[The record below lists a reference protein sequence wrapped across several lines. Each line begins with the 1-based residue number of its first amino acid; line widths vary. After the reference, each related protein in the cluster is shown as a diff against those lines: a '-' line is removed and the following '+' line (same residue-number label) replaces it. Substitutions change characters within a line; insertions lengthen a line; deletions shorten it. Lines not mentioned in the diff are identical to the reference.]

1 MTQIY
6 YKWLKPDRTTTY
18 QGVKWPKRVGVW
30 TPDATPVMCT
40 SGWHLAT
47 HQGIAEHART
57 GAVLWIAEGRGASVA
72 AGDKVAFSSA
82 RLVSQVGTLT
92 QVIAVQWAAECAKR
106 VLRHYEDRYPE
117 DKRPREAIQ
126 AALKWAKD
134 PTKANRAAVIAA
146 GANASAAYAIAA
158 GATYAAYAAANAN
171 AAAHAAANAA
181 ANAAAHANAAANAA
195 ASANAATYVA
205 AANAAASANAATT
218 AAYANAATAAAYAA
232 AANAAASANAATYAA
247 TYAAYAAGTAY
258 AADAAYA
265 AAYAKER
272 EWQSNR
278 LLELLRAS

>member
-6 YKWLKPDRTTTY
+6 YKWLNPNRTTTY

-30 TPDATPVMCT
+30 TPDETPKLCA

-47 HQGIAEHART
+47 HQGIAGHART

-72 AGDKVAFSSA
+72 ADDKVAFSSA

-106 VLRHYEDRYPE
+106 VLRHYEDHHPE

-134 PTKANRAAVIAA
+134 PTEANR
-146 GANASAAYAIAA
+146 
-158 GATYAAYAAANAN
+158 
-171 AAAHAAANAA
+171 
-181 ANAAAHANAAANAA
+181 
-195 ASANAATYVA
+195 
-205 AANAAASANAATT
+205 
-218 AAYANAATAAAYAA
+218 AAYAA
-232 AANAAASANAATYAA
+232 AAADARAAADASA
-247 TYAAYAAGTAY
+247 

-265 AAYAKER
+265 AAAAAAAAL
-272 EWQSNR
+272 R
-278 LLELLRAS
+278 LKILDYGLSLLREKRYDKWVIGVKPA

>member
-1 MTQIY
+1 MTY

-30 TPDATPVMCT
+30 TPDVTPVMCV

-47 HQGIAEHART
+47 HEGIAEHART
-57 GAVLWIAEGRGASVA
+57 GSVLWIAEGRGEFVA

-92 QVIAVQWAAECAKR
+92 QIIAVQWAAECAKR

-134 PTKANRAAVIAA
+134 PTEANRNAAATAA
-146 GANASAAYAIAA
+146 TNAANASAAAA
-158 GATYAAYAAANAN
+158 TDAAYASAA
-171 AAAHAAANAA
+171 
-181 ANAAAHANAAANAA
+181 
-195 ASANAATYVA
+195 
-205 AANAAASANAATT
+205 
-218 AAYANAATAAAYAA
+218 
-232 AANAAASANAATYAA
+232 
-247 TYAAYAAGTAY
+247 

-265 AAYAKER
+265 AYAAASAYAADADARKKER
-272 EWQSNR
+272 EWQSDR
-278 LLELLRAS
+278 LLKLLGAL

>member
-1 MTQIY
+1 MKKNQVAIGNAYEAVVTY

-30 TPDATPVMCT
+30 TPDVTPVMCV

-57 GAVLWIAEGRGASVA
+57 GAVLWIAEGRGEFVA

-92 QVIAVQWAAECAKR
+92 QIIAVQWAAECAKR

-134 PTKANRAAVIAA
+134 PTEANRAAATAA
-146 GANASAAYAIAA
+146 ATNAAYAAD
-158 GATYAAYAAANAN
+158 AAYAAAAY
-171 AAAHAAANAA
+171 
-181 ANAAAHANAAANAA
+181 
-195 ASANAATYVA
+195 AATYA
-205 AANAAASANAATT
+205 
-218 AAYANAATAAAYAA
+218 AAAYAA
-232 AANAAASANAATYAA
+232 AYATYAA
-247 TYAAYAAGTAY
+247 TYAAYAAAYAYHAY
-258 AADAAYA
+258 AAAFASAHAAGTAATYAAYA
-265 AAYAKER
+265 AGTAYAKER

>member
-1 MTQIY
+1 MTGPERGIVTY

-47 HQGIAEHART
+47 HQGIADHART
-57 GAVLWIAEGRGASVA
+57 GSVLWIAEGRGEFVA

-92 QVIAVQWAAECAKR
+92 QIIAVQWAAECAKR

-134 PTKANRAAVIAA
+134 PTEANRV
-146 GANASAAYAIAA
+146 
-158 GATYAAYAAANAN
+158 
-171 AAAHAAANAA
+171 AANAA
-181 ANAAAHANAAANAA
+181 AYAANAANAA
-195 ASANAATYVA
+195 ATPPPTPPPPPPTPPTPPPY
-205 AANAAASANAATT
+205 AAN
-218 AAYANAATAAAYAA
+218 AAAYAA
-232 AANAAASANAATYAA
+232 ADAAA
-247 TYAAYAAGTAY
+247 YAAYAAY
-258 AADAAYA
+258 DAADAAATA
-265 AAYAKER
+265 AADADAAAR
-272 EWQSNR
+272 RS
-278 LLELLRAS
+278 ASGSRTGFWNC